1 MAEETNETVE
11 ETTTDDTLKV
21 RPYGNKVL
29 VERIKHEKKG
39 SIIIHG
45 NNSADG
51 RFVKGVIKAVGD
63 PIPNLAGLLLSPNLH
78 VGEVI
83 LYNFHCATPVAIPN
97 GKTYDAVPYHEVL
110 AIFTDEVQIISD
122 EELIPST
129 ARASAGSFH

>member
-1 MAEETNETVE
+1 MADEKIEEQANDE
-11 ETTTDDTLKV
+11 LKV

-29 VERIKHEKKG
+29 VERIKHEQKG
-39 SIIIHG
+39 SIILHG

-63 PIPNLAGLLLSPNLH
+63 PIPNLAGLLLDPNLN
-78 VGEVI
+78 VGDVI

-110 AIFTDEVQIISD
+110 AIFTDEIKIISD
-122 EELIPST
+122 EDLIPSA
-129 ARASAGSFH
+129 ARAPVGSFH